1 MAKKQRK
8 ETIKKLS
15 FEVINSW
22 RADWNK
28 FVREAFGVNLDPEQQ
43 EILSSLRHSP
53 WQRLCRRLCRHIVSL
68 SHAPLEAHKERGRRV
83 G

>member
-43 EILSSLRHSP
+43 EILSSVQDRKS
-53 WQRLCRRLCRHIVSL
+53 V
-68 SHAPLEAHKERGRRV
+68 V
-83 G
+83 